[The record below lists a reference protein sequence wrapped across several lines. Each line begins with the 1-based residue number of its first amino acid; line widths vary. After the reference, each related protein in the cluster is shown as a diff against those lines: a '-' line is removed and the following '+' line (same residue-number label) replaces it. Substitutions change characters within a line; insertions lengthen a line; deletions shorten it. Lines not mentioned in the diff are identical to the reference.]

1 MGSSLWDKQRAFPGR
16 VPAPPGAPAGAQGA
30 GRRAELVSPCHGAW
44 ELLWEGLGA
53 CLLSLGLGSYLPLRG
68 SDPGLAPAGLGAP
81 RGDSHLGAE
90 PRQTQEPRGHL
101 HSCLQS
107 TGLCSAGPHVPKPGD
122 IFLLACG
129 HCTLRPRAFRSY
141 RHIHALNLW
150 LSTMRRKC
158 NIKTNER
165 SIKCPVT
172 TASAPTAPCPRRPAT
187 PPGCWA
193 NSQQTQ
199 AGTAASHHAIPQTGE
214 RGRGRVRG
222 RRVPRTR
229 PWGGQRLAR
238 AGRASPPAPP
248 ARAPLVAGPSNCL
261 RTDTLELQPSRAALR
276 VPGWPGREAP
286 RAPPSP
292 AFSKQL
298 EPPHEHRRGGAGGPD
313 PPGPW

>member
-16 VPAPPGAPAGAQGA
+16 VPAPPVAPAGAQGA
-30 GRRAELVSPCHGAW
+30 GHRAELVSPCHGAW

-107 TGLCSAGPHVPKPGD
+107 TGLCSAGPRVPKPRD

-193 NSQQTQ
+193 NSQQTE
-199 AGTAASHHAIPQTGE
+199 AGTAASHHAADRRARQRQSEGAVCAQDTPLGGPALSPPPPTPTSGTGAS
-214 RGRGRVRG
+214 G
-222 RRVPRTR
+222 RRPIQLLVDRHLGAPAQPRHAAGPGLAWPR
-229 PWGGQRLAR
+229 GPASPALAR
-238 AGRASPPAPP
+238 VLEA
-248 ARAPLVAGPSNCL
+248 ARATA
-261 RTDTLELQPSRAALR
+261 
-276 VPGWPGREAP
+276 
-286 RAPPSP
+286 
-292 AFSKQL
+292 
-298 EPPHEHRRGGAGGPD
+298 
-313 PPGPW
+313 

>member
-1 MGSSLWDKQRAFPGR
+1 MSHVWRFPWPGQQFSLPGQGEELARGRSRNWSRVPEGRRMGSSLWDKQRAFPGR
-16 VPAPPGAPAGAQGA
+16 VPAPPMAPAGAQGA
-30 GRRAELVSPCHGAW
+30 GHRVELVSPCHGAW

-53 CLLSLGLGSYLPLRG
+53 CLLSLGRGSYLPLRG

-107 TGLCSAGPHVPKPGD
+107 TGLCSAGPRVPKPGD

-129 HCTLRPRAFRSY
+129 HCTLHPRAFRSY

-172 TASAPTAPCPRRPAT
+172 TASAPTAPCPPH
-187 PPGCWA
+187 
-193 NSQQTQ
+193 
-199 AGTAASHHAIPQTGE
+199 AGH
-214 RGRGRVRG
+214 
-222 RRVPRTR
+222 
-229 PWGGQRLAR
+229 
-238 AGRASPPAPP
+238 
-248 ARAPLVAGPSNCL
+248 
-261 RTDTLELQPSRAALR
+261 
-276 VPGWPGREAP
+276 AP
-286 RAPPSP
+286 RV
-292 AFSKQL
+292 L
-298 EPPHEHRRGGAGGPD
+298 G
-313 PPGPW
+313 